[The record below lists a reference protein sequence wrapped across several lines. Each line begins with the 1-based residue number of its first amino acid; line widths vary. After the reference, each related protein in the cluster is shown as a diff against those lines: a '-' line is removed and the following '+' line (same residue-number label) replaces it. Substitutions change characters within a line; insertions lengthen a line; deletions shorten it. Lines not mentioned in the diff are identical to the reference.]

1 VSEAA
6 ELPTPHTF
14 TFRFVAAGVP
24 MKKGNKTS
32 HHQQQQQQ
40 GGRLAWPCCSLSL
53 SAPLDRPSLS
63 RTGLMEWCGEQ
74 NKRAIKGTHASLAL
88 LANDPYVY

>member
-1 VSEAA
+1 MSEAA

-24 MKKGNKTS
+24 MKKATS
-32 HHQQQQQQ
+32 QSQQQ
-40 GGRLAWPCCSLSL
+40 GGGGSRSTGLAELLSLSL

-63 RTGLMEWCGEQ
+63 RTGLIMEWCGEQ
-74 NKRAIKGTHASLAL
+74 NKRAIKGTHARHQAL
-88 LANDPYVY
+88 HC